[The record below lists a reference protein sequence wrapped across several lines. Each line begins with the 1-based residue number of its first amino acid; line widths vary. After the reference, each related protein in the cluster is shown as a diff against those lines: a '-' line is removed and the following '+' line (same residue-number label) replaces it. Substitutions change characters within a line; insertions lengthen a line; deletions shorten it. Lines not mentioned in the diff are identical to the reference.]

1 MDTVIRF
8 KFDGTMQDNLTW
20 DDLEILESGKVGA
33 SKNILARFVVDENQ
47 KPVPEDKAKKMLG
60 ALKVA
65 QIQNVMAQFMTLIN
79 DAAINPPTA
88 A

>member
-1 MDTVIRF
+1 
-8 KFDGTMQDNLTW
+8 MQDNLTW

-33 SKNILARFVVDENQ
+33 SKNILARFVVDANGN
-47 KPVPEDKAKKMLG
+47 PVPEDKAKKALG
-60 ALKVA
+60 ALKIA
-65 QIQNVMAQFMTLIN
+65 QIQNVMAQFMALIN